1 VNQVHA
7 PDAPRSALGPRSAQ
21 QTSLASRLSIKHVL
35 TSTEVY
41 LNIIQSAAST
51 YFAKQSFLFW
61 LPSTDG
67 RSVYVFALVLFIL
80 FRNLLSCFECILKVT
95 SIFETRCALHR
106 ALNRATTKEIEDE
119 GKMEGRECAIDAHY
133 AGERAGELV
142 CVEILDLNREQNL
155 INFIN
160 IVPL

>member
-1 VNQVHA
+1 MLQA
-7 PDAPRSALGPRSAQ
+7 PISQNKAFSSGC
-21 QTSLASRLSIKHVL
+21 HG
-35 TSTEVY
+35 
-41 LNIIQSAAST
+41 
-51 YFAKQSFLFW
+51 W
-61 LPSTDG
+61 PSTDG